1 VYEAA
6 LIALYV
12 FVSACTLALSWLN
25 LSHQRRVGDKVPL
38 ELAEAVDA
46 ERLAKSAAYT
56 RARARLDIVTSL
68 LSTSAFGVFLFVALG
83 SFDRFVAGVT
93 ASNIAHGVV
102 MLLLLTFIARVASIP
117 FGLYAAFGIEA
128 RFGFNRMSLGLW
140 FGDWVKATLLSLVFA
155 ALVSAAALWLVQSSP
170 NWWWLWVWGLF
181 TGFGLLMTFIS
192 PYVIEP
198 LFFKVKPLSVPDL
211 ERNVQAL
218 AHKAGVQIS
227 RVFEVD
233 ASRRSSHSNAYFSG
247 IGSAKRVVLFDTL
260 LQGMGKEEI
269 LAVLAHEL
277 GHWRKRH
284 VTQRLV
290 VSGALLLGGLYLGFH
305 LISSSVLPA
314 FVGEAELSFAAR
326 ALVLLAV
333 AQVVTFPLT
342 PVFSFWS
349 RKHEW
354 EADAFAVELQGEARH
369 LADALVKMTREN
381 LSNLHPHPLYA
392 AFYYSH
398 PPMPERIRKLRAAEL
413 QLAR

>member
-1 VYEAA
+1 VNEAA

-12 FVSACTLALSWLN
+12 LVSACTLALSWLN

-46 ERLAKSAAYT
+46 ESLAKSGAYT
-56 RARARLDIVTSL
+56 RARARLDIVSSL
-68 LSTSAFGVFLFVALG
+68 LSTLAFGAFLFIALG

-93 ASNIAHGVV
+93 EGNIAHGVV
-102 MLLLLTFIARVASIP
+102 MLLLLTFIARIASIP
-117 FGLYAAFGIEA
+117 FGLYAAFRIEA

-140 FGDWVKATLLSLVFA
+140 FGDWIKATLLSLAFA

-198 LFFKVKPLSVPDL
+198 LFFKVKPLSVPEL
-211 ERNVQAL
+211 ETNVQAL

-260 LQGMGKEEI
+260 LQGMNKEEI

-284 VTQRLV
+284 VTQRLL
-290 VSGALLLGGLYLGFH
+290 VSAVLLLGGLYVGFH
-305 LISSSVLPA
+305 LVSSAVLPT

-326 ALVLLAV
+326 ALVLLAM

-342 PVFSFWS
+342 PLFSFWS